1 MENNTLTQMWDTR
14 PPRIP
19 EDQGGK
25 AVIGGVC
32 EGIGARFRIDPTFIR
47 VVFVALSLVFGGG
60 IFLYLLCWINMP
72 RFGLTRSP
80 WGTIITPKQQLTKA
94 EIKDRD
100 TGWLLLLG
108 LFLFF
113 PSASVAG
120 DLRAV
125 LVTFILFAAGW
136 YFLHQRQPE
145 PPAGLLVGE
154 SEGART
160 SNRAAVD
167 TSHLT
172 VPEGHEH
179 PGQRPPAWDPLGAA
193 PELWHLPEPSEPA
206 PQQLKK
212 RNWFWIPVTL
222 VLTTATVFAL
232 GVISEVRLGNYSRF
246 GSAHITV
253 SDEAALPDIMRPNG
267 FVGDAFLD
275 LTELEPLSEPK
286 TVTLENPIGRT
297 DITLPN
303 NVPVD
308 VNCEV
313 TIGETACPEET
324 QNADTDSAL
333 LTINVKQRVG
343 SVSAYY
349 AE

>member
-1 MENNTLTQMWDTR
+1 MSTFSQMWGTR
-14 PPRIP
+14 PTRLPK
-19 EDQGGK
+19 DQGGE

-32 EGIGARFRIDPTFIR
+32 EGIGARYQIDPTFIR
-47 VVFVALSLVFGGG
+47 VLFVVLSLAFGGG
-60 IFLYLLCWINMP
+60 VFLYLLCWINMP

-80 WGTIITPKQQLTKA
+80 WATIITPKGQLTKA
-94 EIKDRD
+94 EKKDRD

-113 PSASVAG
+113 PLASTG

-125 LVTFILFAAGW
+125 LVTIVLFTVGW
-136 YFLHQRQPE
+136 YFAHRRQPE
-145 PPAGLLVGE
+145 PPAELAPG
-154 SEGART
+154 SDRW
-160 SNRAAVD
+160 
-167 TSHLT
+167 HP
-172 VPEGHEH
+172 PEQLH
-179 PGQRPPAWDPLGAA
+179 
-193 PELWHLPEPSEPA
+193 PA
-206 PQQLKK
+206 PAKMRPL
-212 RNWFWIPVTL
+212 WLWIPVTV
-222 VLTTATVFAL
+222 VLTLITVFAL

-253 SDEAALPDIMRPNG
+253 DHEAALSDIKRPNG
-267 FVGDAFLD
+267 FVGDTFLD

-308 VNCEV
+308 VNCQV

-349 AE
+349 RE